1 MTVNNFSRNAKLCTI
16 LLKEKF
22 MYSMRNENT
31 KLINAKLLCRQY
43 FWLPSEVR
51 LITSAMQG
59 PDIFWPVWP

>member
-1 MTVNNFSRNAKLCTI
+1 
-16 LLKEKF
+16 